1 MAAKIENGSEALN
14 TGSSV
19 EGSQSAAEDVQS
31 QIDLLAALSKRLQ
44 TLRQLPSGVL
54 RSELVSGANQV
65 IPTPTLKDIFAKSA
79 EDLRTLHVAAMEGKV
94 QDALR
99 AAAESER
106 RDGTEIQDARER
118 ENQKRRRS
126 PTPES
131 PRPYLPLQQKIT
143 SPFPPLPAGASPL
156 TLKDLPIYIK
166 EFNSTHAKKVLLHI
180 YLAHGHESRRTVVP
194 VVLRFLIP
202 NVLRA
207 FITLGH
213 EEGIDGAVSKTPALV
228 VESLTVFGSRE
239 KARLPICLPC
249 MHQKPPHSQ
258 SEFIIF
264 QKLSQWV
271 VRVLQSSPRVP
282 FQSFMDMLVAYES
295 LFLEKC
301 LLCGRFL
308 SAEGYLPPVAR
319 VRQEDGTWESRHGT
333 CLQN

>member
-1 MAAKIENGSEALN
+1 MATTVENGSE
-14 TGSSV
+14 TVKPGSAT
-19 EGSQSAAEDVQS
+19 EDLQSAISNGQS
-31 QIDLLAALSKRLQ
+31 QIYLLADLCKRLQ

-54 RSELVSGANQV
+54 RSELVLAPNQV
-65 IPTPTLKDIFAKSA
+65 LQMLTLKDIFGKSA
-79 EDLRTLHVAAMEGKV
+79 EDLRTLHAAAMEGKV

-106 RDGTEIQDARER
+106 RDGSEIKDARER
-118 ENQKRRRS
+118 DNQKRRRS

-131 PRPYLPLQQKIT
+131 PRPYLPLQQKVA
-143 SPFPPLPAGASPL
+143 SPFPPLPAGTMPL
-156 TLKDLPIYIK
+156 TLKDLPSYVR
-166 EFNSTHAKKVLLHI
+166 EFNSTHAKKMLLHL
-180 YLAHGHESRRTVVP
+180 YLPPGHEAGNVAVP

-213 EEGIDGAVSKTPALV
+213 EEGIDRVVSETPALM
-228 VESLTVFGSRE
+228 VECLTVFGSRE
-239 KARLPICLPC
+239 K
-249 MHQKPPHSQ
+249 KPPHSQ

-282 FQSFMDMLVAYES
+282 LQSFIDMLVAYES

-301 LLCGRFL
+301 SLCKRFL

-319 VRQEDGTWESRHGT
+319 VRQEDGTWEPQHGT
-333 CLQN
+333 CVQN